1 MNSDCKIIQERV
13 RILFNHLYM
22 KNSIFLIVV
31 LLYFG
36 NVQAQDIFEFQPLRI
51 LDTINQKIIDKI
63 KLKDRVKNTQC
74 FFSEI
79 YDANTGLFLFKKI
92 GKKWMVYDYN
102 DFVSNY
108 TISKHTTYSKRYV
121 SINVGAM
128 RSGMGENN
136 YSWLVLFDL
145 EKVSYIV
152 LNVFSHN
159 SGEYS
164 DKTEFKQECSS
175 KIQYIKNNTFSVTK
189 TCDVKQE
196 DKNYCDYCLDSGI
209 YKIENDALKKIK
221 PNP

>member
-1 MNSDCKIIQERV
+1 
-13 RILFNHLYM
+13 M
-22 KNSIFLIVV
+22 KHPVFLIVV

-36 NVQAQDIFEFQPLRI
+36 NMQAQTVFEFQPLRI
-51 LDTINQKIIDKI
+51 LDTINQKTIDKI
-63 KLKDRVKNTQC
+63 KLKDSIKNTQC

-79 YDANTGLFLFKKI
+79 YDANKGLFLFKKI
-92 GKKWMVYDYN
+92 GGKWIVYDYN

-121 SINVGAM
+121 SISVGAM
-128 RSGMGENN
+128 RSGMGEN
-136 YSWLVLFDL
+136 YYGWMILFDL
-145 EKVSYIV
+145 DKASYIV

-164 DKTEFKQECSS
+164 DKTEFQQECTS

-189 TCDVKQE
+189 TCDVKKE
-196 DKNYCDYCLDSGI
+196 DENYCTNCLDSGV
-209 YKIENDALKKIK
+209 YKIENDTLIKIQ